1 MNNNPSAF
9 PDVSEAEKKAIVSV
23 CILAAFADGMQS
35 EVERN
40 AIGKIVQDFQN
51 EGLDLTTTYQAAL
64 RGTERLSDV
73 AKNITS
79 ANGKAL
85 TYEMAAC
92 VCNADGTSNSAERQF
107 LDKLRREL
115 GLETAATAGFDR
127 DSERL
132 SAGASD
138 LPPIL
143 GAAGAPA
150 SAASGLDDMILNRA
164 ILAGALEL
172 MPQRLA
178 TMAIVPI
185 QMRLVYQIGKSHGY
199 DLDWGHAKE
208 FLATVGVGMA
218 SQVVEG
224 YVSKLLGQVT
234 KKFAG
239 KFVGALVSQAT
250 ESAFA
255 FATTY
260 ALGQAAKSYYAGG
273 RTMSTEQLQSVF
285 RSMLE
290 KGRGMKTQYAGQIAQ
305 RSSTLNVSD
314 FLPLVKE
321 RIGA

>member
-1 MNNNPSAF
+1 MNTELSTIS
-9 PDVSEAEKKAIVSV
+9 DSEKKAVVGV
-23 CILAAFADGMQS
+23 CILAAFADGAQS
-35 EVERN
+35 EVERT
-40 AIGKIVQDFQN
+40 AIGKVVENFRS
-51 EGLDLTTTYQAAL
+51 EGLDLVGTYQEAL
-64 RGTERLSDV
+64 SGMQRLSDL
-73 AKNITS
+73 AKGVTS

-85 TYEMAAC
+85 AYEMAVC
-92 VCNADGTSNSAERQF
+92 VCQADGALNAAERQF
-107 LDKLRREL
+107 LDRLKREL
-115 GLETAATAGFDR
+115 NLETSAAAGFERDSARLTAGP
-127 DSERL
+127 SEAPPVLGTL
-132 SAGASD
+132 SNGG
-138 LPPIL
+138 
-143 GAAGAPA
+143 GAAK
-150 SAASGLDDMILNRA
+150 SELDEMIMNRS
-164 ILAGALEL
+164 ILTGALEL

-199 DLDWGHAKE
+199 ELDWGHAKE

-239 KFVGALVSQAT
+239 GFVGGLVSQAT

-260 ALGQAAKSYYAGG
+260 ALGQAAKAYYGSG
-273 RTMSTEQLQSVF
+273 RTMSTEQLQGVF

-290 KGRGMKTQYAGQIAQ
+290 KGRSIKGQYAGQIAQ
-305 RSSTLNVSD
+305 RSSTLKVAD

-321 RIGA
+321 RIGP

>member
-1 MNNNPSAF
+1 MNTELSGANEI
-9 PDVSEAEKKAIVSV
+9 SEAEKKAIVGV
-23 CILAAFADGMQS
+23 CILSAFADGMQS

-40 AIGKIVQDFQN
+40 AIGKVVENFRS
-51 EGLDLTTTYQAAL
+51 EGLDLTSTYQSAL
-64 RGTERLSDV
+64 GGTQRLSDLTKGV
-73 AKNITS
+73 TS
-79 ANGKAL
+79 SNGKAL
-85 TYEMAAC
+85 AYEMAVC
-92 VCNADGTSNSAERQF
+92 VCNVDGALNAAERQF
-107 LDKLRREL
+107 LEKLQREL
-115 GLETAATAGFDR
+115 NLNAGAAAGFDR
-127 DSERL
+127 EPARL
-132 SAGASD
+132 SAAASD
-138 LPPIL
+138 LPPVL
-143 GAAGAPA
+143 GAA
-150 SAASGLDDMILNRA
+150 AATTERSDLDEMIMNRA
-164 ILAGALEL
+164 ILTGALEL

-224 YVSKLLGQVT
+224 YVSKLLGSVT

-239 KFVGALVSQAT
+239 KFIGGLVSQAT

-260 ALGQAAKSYYAGG
+260 ALGQAAKSYYSGG

-290 KGRGMKTQYAGQIAQ
+290 KGRAMKGQYAGQIAQ

-321 RIGA
+321 RIGS